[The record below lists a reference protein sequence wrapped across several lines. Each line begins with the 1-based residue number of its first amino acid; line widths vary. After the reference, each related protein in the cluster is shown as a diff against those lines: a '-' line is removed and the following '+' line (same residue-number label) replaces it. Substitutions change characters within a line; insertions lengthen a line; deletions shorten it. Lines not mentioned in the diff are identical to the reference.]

1 MIVDYQRPPVRVA
14 LMGLGRAFFEEHYP
28 ILKEHQDLFQ
38 IVAACDVQRDRRDR
52 IAKDFPKCRMFRQ
65 YSDMLDEREI
75 DLVDVTTPTAVHLQH
90 AMQALDRG
98 FWTLLETPLATSEDE
113 ARTLRGAAQK
123 AKGRLLPVQR
133 GIFAPDFLLSRQMML
148 DPRLGEIYSVR
159 VRREDYIRRDDWQ
172 TVKRLGGGASY
183 YAMTDLIMQAL
194 KLLPMPPFQMWSE
207 LKRVTSLGDSEDY
220 VHVNIKTRGIVSADV
235 EYNGGVL
242 APCREPSFTVRGA
255 LGEFR
260 VNLGA
265 TEGVLTVVDPEYKF
279 PRRRS
284 SVRTPPLEDLHED
297 FKVLQIPVSLPQGT
311 LYGQQA
317 FWKCVY
323 NTVRIATPFPVQ
335 LEDSLL
341 ALRYAQMMKDA
352 SPFGR
357 QGA

>member
-1 MIVDYQRPPVRVA
+1 MIVNYERPPVRIA

-28 ILKEHQDLFQ
+28 VFKENPSLFQ
-38 IVAACDVQRDRRDR
+38 IVAACDLIRERRDR
-52 IAKDFPKCRMFRQ
+52 VARDFPKCRMFRQ
-65 YSDMLDEREI
+65 YPDMLDEREI
-75 DLVDVTTPTAVHLQH
+75 DVVNVATPTADHLKH

-98 FWTLLETPLATSEDE
+98 FWTVLETPLATSEDE

-133 GIFAPDFLLSRQMML
+133 GIFAPDFLLARQMML
-148 DPRLGEIYSVR
+148 DPRIGEIYSIR
-159 VRREDYIRRDDWQ
+159 VRRQDYIRRDDWQ
-172 TVKRLGGGASY
+172 TIRRLGGGACY
-183 YAMTDLIMQAL
+183 YAMTDLIMQTL
-194 KLLPMPPFQMWSE
+194 KLLPMPPFQMWSD

-242 APCREPSFTVRGA
+242 APCREPSFTIRGS
-255 LGEFR
+255 LGEFN
-260 VNLGA
+260 VKTGSP
-265 TEGVLTVVDPEYKF
+265 EGMLTVADPEYDF

-284 SVRTPPLEDLHED
+284 SVRTPSLDDLHED
-297 FKVLQIPVSLPQGT
+297 FKVLELPVALANGT
-311 LYGQQA
+311 LYGANA

-323 NTVRIATPFPVQ
+323 NTVRVASPFPVQ
-335 LEDSLL
+335 LEDSLM
-341 ALRYAQMMKDA
+341 AHRYAQMMKDA